1 MLFQAALQSD
11 ECPVVDAER
20 ILDPEEQTLSFEDAA
35 KLGIKDGISERFLE
49 SKARQCLVGGETG

>member
-1 MLFQAALQSD
+1 
-11 ECPVVDAER
+11 
-20 ILDPEEQTLSFEDAA
+20 LSFEDAA